1 MLCGGRFPG
10 SNRLIGGEGVLHLL
24 DLTRLAEDSLTGNDG
39 GDLVQ
44 TQRVVLD
51 GQRGMD
57 AADAVFATELR
68 DMGRATQRTDTTDL
82 ASDLRDE
89 RENGGSDG
97 VGGE

>member
-1 MLCGGRFPG
+1 
-10 SNRLIGGEGVLHLL
+10 
-24 DLTRLAEDSLTGNDG
+24 
-39 GDLVQ
+39 
-44 TQRVVLD
+44 
-51 GQRGMD
+51 MD